1 MEPKFQTSFI
11 PKKQIGGESEKIS
24 IVEETN
30 IFSLA
35 ATLVFVV
42 TILMLGGLY
51 GYRYLVLK
59 QISEA
64 DAKLNEARSV
74 IQTDKI
80 QNLIDANSRITTGVS
95 LLERHVITTKLLTL
109 LNDSSIK
116 KIKFNDFT
124 YQNKDNTPSII
135 IDGEVSDYSALASQ
149 NDVLKKNE
157 LIKNPDFGDFL
168 LSDNG
173 FVRFH
178 FTARLD
184 PSLVSYKKSIESL
197 DIEQ

>member
-11 PKKQIGGESEKIS
+11 PKKQIGGDTEKIN

-35 ATLVFVV
+35 ATLIFIV
-42 TILMLGGLY
+42 TALMLGGLY
-51 GYRYLVLK
+51 GYKYLVLK

-64 DAKLNEARSV
+64 DIKLNEARSA
-74 IQTDKI
+74 IQPDKI
-80 QNLIDANSRITTGVS
+80 QKLIDANSRITTGVG
-95 LLERHVITTKLLTL
+95 LLENHLITTKLLEL

-116 KIKFNDFT
+116 KIKFNELT
-124 YQNKDNTPSII
+124 YQNKDRAPSVI
-135 IDGEVSDYSALASQ
+135 IDGEVTDYAALASQ
-149 NDVLKKNE
+149 NDILKKNE
-157 LIKNPDFGDFL
+157 LLKNPEFGDFL

-184 PSLVSYKKSIESL
+184 PTLVSYKKSIESL
-197 DIEQ
+197 DTEQ